1 MFLNQPSPPAWAI
14 HCAAIVVSAGWGTVG
29 HSTTNH
35 KSLASPKG
43 VASQSLGATA
53 VVRVDTS
60 VAGAAFDF
68 EYGVDHGPRCDSGVD
83 VADDLLRFG
92 SSLIR
97 THDSGVLDWPVVY
110 PHPNFDAPTD
120 DPASYVWD
128 AADVYWGNIVDSGL
142 EPYLRLGTSW
152 GQLGGG
158 LPPAGVP
165 YNRTALVDVLLHTV
179 KHYRE
184 GWGGGRNFSGTS
196 KFRYTELWNEPDSA
210 VTGTPHGRFWN
221 RSAADF
227 YDLIHDT
234 AVALKTLAFCHSE
247 HQLIAHNIFT
257 SLLQIR
263 PIPHREHRRRCT
275 GHRCS

>member
-14 HCAAIVVSAGWGTVG
+14 QCAAIVVSAGWGTVA

-97 THDSGVLDWPVVY
+97 THDSGVLDWPVGVLY
-110 PHPNFDAPTD
+110 PCT
-120 DPASYVWD
+120 
-128 AADVYWGNIVDSGL
+128 
-142 EPYLRLGTSW
+142 TS
-152 GQLGGG
+152 
-158 LPPAGVP
+158 
-165 YNRTALVDVLLHTV
+165 
-179 KHYRE
+179 
-184 GWGGGRNFSGTS
+184 S
-196 KFRYTELWNEPDSA
+196 KEL
-210 VTGTPHGRFWN
+210 
-221 RSAADF
+221 
-227 YDLIHDT
+227 
-234 AVALKTLAFCHSE
+234 TL
-247 HQLIAHNIFT
+247 
-257 SLLQIR
+257 
-263 PIPHREHRRRCT
+263 
-275 GHRCS
+275 